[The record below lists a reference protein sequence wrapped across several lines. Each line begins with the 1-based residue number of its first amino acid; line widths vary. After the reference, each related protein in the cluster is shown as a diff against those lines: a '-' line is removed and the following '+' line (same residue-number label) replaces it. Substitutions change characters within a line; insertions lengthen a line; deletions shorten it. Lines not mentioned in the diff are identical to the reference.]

1 MEHNL
6 RNELW
11 ARRQTSILS
20 DSKSSE
26 FFSVRTQKIDKN
38 FFHKT
43 LIPRNLLKE
52 QNIQDRPCEEL
63 GFGGNI
69 SPFRDL
75 DETSTILLNY

>member
-1 MEHNL
+1 MSYGQGVKLQYCPIQNRL
-6 RNELW
+6 N
-11 ARRQTSILS
+11 
-20 DSKSSE
+20 
-26 FFSVRTQKIDKN
+26 FFQCGHKKLIKIN